1 MFSTQLLTRE
11 SDMTER
17 STITAVTTQTSSRKF
32 TDIPSRF
39 FRFMKRWPVIPAV
52 ILFVIVISAVFA
64 PLLAPYEPQ
73 KGDLRARN
81 IPPVW
86 LDGGDSAHWLGTDNL
101 GRDMYTRMLYGARIS
116 LFVAA
121 VAVTFGLIAGTTT
134 GIVAGYYGGMVDEIL
149 MRLVDLWSSLPF
161 LLIALI
167 VAISVGPSLG
177 MVMALLALSSWS
189 AGSRNIRGEVLSLR
203 GREYVQMSRVMNASD
218 FRIIMRHLLPNV
230 MHVVIV
236 ITTLRTGSM
245 IIAEAGLSFL
255 GVGVPASVPTW
266 GLMIAQGQKFLTS
279 TWWMSIMPGVA
290 IFLIVMSFNFLGDWL
305 RDRFDPRLSQLD

>member
-1 MFSTQLLTRE
+1 MTDQPIVFQSPVKRFIAVPGRVFS
-11 SDMTER
+11 
-17 STITAVTTQTSSRKF
+17 F
-32 TDIPSRF
+32 T
-39 FRFMKRWPVIPAV
+39 KRWPIIPVVIM
-52 ILFVIVISAVFA
+52 LLIVFGAVFA
-64 PLLAPYEPQ
+64 PVLAPFEPQ

-86 LDGGDSAHWLGTDNL
+86 LDGGDSTHWLGTDNL
-101 GRDMYTRMLYGARIS
+101 GRDIYSRMLYGARIS

-121 VAVTFGLIAGTTT
+121 VAVAFGLVMGTLT
-134 GIVAGYYGGMVDEIL
+134 GVTAGYYGGMVDEIL

-177 MVMALLALSSWS
+177 MVIGLLAVSSWS

-203 GREYVQMSRVMNASD
+203 NREYVHMARVMNASD
-218 FRIIMRHLLPNV
+218 VRIILRHLLPNV

-266 GLMIAQGQKFLTS
+266 GLMIAQGQKFLTT
-279 TWWMSIMPGVA
+279 TWWMSIVPGVA
-290 IFLIVMSFNFLGDWL
+290 IFLIVLSFNFLGDWL
-305 RDRFDPRLSQLD
+305 RDRFDPRLNQLD

>member
-1 MFSTQLLTRE
+1 MSFLGAGYQ
-11 SDMTER
+11 
-17 STITAVTTQTSSRKF
+17 F
-32 TDIPSRF
+32 T
-39 FRFMKRWPVIPAV
+39 KRWPIIPV
-52 ILFVIVISAVFA
+52 TILILILFGAIFA
-64 PLLAPYEPQ
+64 PIVAPHEPH
-73 KGDLRARN
+73 KGNLRARN
-81 IPPVW
+81 IPPSW
-86 LDGGDSAHWLGTDNL
+86 LDGGDTAHLLGTDNL
-101 GRDMYTRMLYGARIS
+101 GRDMFSRLLYGARIS
-116 LFVAA
+116 LFVAG
-121 VAVTFGLIAGTTT
+121 VAVSFGLVAGTLT
-134 GIVAGYYGGMVDEIL
+134 GVVAGYFGGIVDELL
-149 MRLVDLWSSLPF
+149 MRLVDLWSALPF

-177 MVMALLALSSWS
+177 MVMALLAVSSWS

-203 GREYVQMSRVMNASD
+203 TREYVDMARVMNASNL
-218 FRIIMRHLLPNV
+218 RIILRHLLPNV

-266 GLMIAQGQKFLTS
+266 GLMIAQGQKFLTT

-305 RDRFDPRLSQLD
+305 RDRFDPRLNQLD

>member
-1 MFSTQLLTRE
+1 MTSQPLVAQSTFIRVV
-11 SDMTER
+11 
-17 STITAVTTQTSSRKF
+17 AVPMQV
-32 TDIPSRF
+32 
-39 FRFMKRWPVIPAV
+39 FRFTKRWPIIPAV
-52 ILFVIVISAVFA
+52 IMFLIVFGAVFA
-64 PLLAPYEPQ
+64 PVIAPFEPQ

-86 LDGGDSAHWLGTDNL
+86 LDGGDSTHWLGTDNL
-101 GRDMYTRMLYGARIS
+101 GRDVYSRMLYGARIS

-121 VAVTFGLIAGTTT
+121 VAVAFGLVMGTLS
-134 GIVAGYYGGMVDEIL
+134 GVVAGYYGGMVDEVL

-177 MVMALLALSSWS
+177 MVIALLAVSSWS

-203 GREYVQMSRVMNASD
+203 NREYVQMARVMNASD
-218 FRIIMRHLLPNV
+218 IRIILRHLLPNV

-266 GLMIAQGQKFLTS
+266 GLMIAQGQKFLTT
-279 TWWMSIMPGVA
+279 TWWMSIAPGVA
-290 IFLIVMSFNFLGDWL
+290 IFLIVLSFNFLGDWL
-305 RDRFDPRLSQLD
+305 RDRFDPRLNQLD

>member
-1 MFSTQLLTRE
+1 
-11 SDMTER
+11 
-17 STITAVTTQTSSRKF
+17 
-32 TDIPSRF
+32 
-39 FRFMKRWPVIPAV
+39 MKRWPVIPAAV
-52 ILFVIVISAVFA
+52 MFVIIFGAVFA

-101 GRDMYTRMLYGARIS
+101 GRDMYSRMLYGARIS

-167 VAISVGPSLG
+167 VAVSVGPSLG
-177 MVMALLALSSWS
+177 MVIALLAVSSWS
-189 AGSRNIRGEVLSLR
+189 AGSRNIRAEVLSLR

-218 FRIIMRHLLPNV
+218 FRIIVRHLLPNV

-305 RDRFDPRLSQLD
+305 RDRFDPRLNQLD

>member
-1 MFSTQLLTRE
+1 
-11 SDMTER
+11 
-17 STITAVTTQTSSRKF
+17 
-32 TDIPSRF
+32 
-39 FRFMKRWPVIPAV
+39 MKRWPVIPAAV
-52 ILFVIVISAVFA
+52 MFVIIFGAVFA

-101 GRDMYTRMLYGARIS
+101 GRDMYSRMLYGARIS

-121 VAVTFGLIAGTTT
+121 VAVIFGLIAGTTT

-203 GREYVQMSRVMNASD
+203 GREYVQMSQVMNASD
-218 FRIIMRHLLPNV
+218 FRIIVRHLLPNV

-266 GLMIAQGQKFLTS
+266 GLMIAQGQKFLTT
-279 TWWMSIMPGVA
+279 TWWMSVMPGVA

-305 RDRFDPRLSQLD
+305 RDRFDPRLNQLD

>member
-1 MFSTQLLTRE
+1 
-11 SDMTER
+11 
-17 STITAVTTQTSSRKF
+17 
-32 TDIPSRF
+32 
-39 FRFMKRWPVIPAV
+39 MKRWPVIPAA
-52 ILFVIVISAVFA
+52 IMFVIVFGAVFA

-101 GRDMYTRMLYGARIS
+101 GRDMYSRMLYGARIS

-167 VAISVGPSLG
+167 VAVSVGPSLG
-177 MVMALLALSSWS
+177 MVIALLAVSSWS
-189 AGSRNIRGEVLSLR
+189 AGSRNIRAEVLSLR

-218 FRIIMRHLLPNV
+218 FRIIVRHLLPNV

-305 RDRFDPRLSQLD
+305 RDRFDPRLNQLD

>member
-1 MFSTQLLTRE
+1 
-11 SDMTER
+11 MTEQ
-17 STITAVTTQTSSRKF
+17 TTTTGTTQTLSRSF
-32 TDIPSRF
+32 TDIPSQF
-39 FRFMKRWPVIPAV
+39 IRFMKRWPVIPAAV
-52 ILFVIVISAVFA
+52 MFVIIFGAVFA

-101 GRDMYTRMLYGARIS
+101 GRDMYSRMLYGARIS

-167 VAISVGPSLG
+167 VAVSVGPSLG
-177 MVMALLALSSWS
+177 MVIALLAVSSWS
-189 AGSRNIRGEVLSLR
+189 AGSRNIRAEVLSLR
-203 GREYVQMSRVMNASD
+203 GREYVQMSQVMNASD
-218 FRIIMRHLLPNV
+218 FRIIVRHLLPNV

-279 TWWMSIMPGVA
+279 TWWMSIMPGIA

-305 RDRFDPRLSQLD
+305 RDRFDPRLNQLD

>member
-1 MFSTQLLTRE
+1 
-11 SDMTER
+11 MTEQ
-17 STITAVTTQTSSRKF
+17 TTTTGTTQTLSRSF

-39 FRFMKRWPVIPAV
+39 IRFMKRWPVIPAA
-52 ILFVIVISAVFA
+52 IMFVIVFGAVFA

-101 GRDMYTRMLYGARIS
+101 GRDMYSRMLYGARIS

-121 VAVTFGLIAGTTT
+121 VAVIFGLIAGTTT

-167 VAISVGPSLG
+167 VAVSVGPSLG
-177 MVMALLALSSWS
+177 MVIALLAVSSWS
-189 AGSRNIRGEVLSLR
+189 AGSRNIRAEVLSLR

-218 FRIIMRHLLPNV
+218 FRIIVRHLLPNV

-290 IFLIVMSFNFLGDWL
+290 IFLIVLSFNFLGDWL
-305 RDRFDPRLSQLD
+305 RDRFDPRLNQLD

>member
-1 MFSTQLLTRE
+1 M
-11 SDMTER
+11 
-17 STITAVTTQTSSRKF
+17 
-32 TDIPSRF
+32 TDIPKSNKSMALRIISLPSRIF
-39 FRFMKRWPVIPAV
+39 YFTKRWPIIPAV
-52 ILFVIVISAVFA
+52 ILIAIVFGAIFA
-64 PLLAPYEPQ
+64 PTLAPFDPRD
-73 KGDLRARN
+73 GDLRARN

-86 LDGGDSAHWLGTDNL
+86 LEGGTTEHLLGTDNL
-101 GRDMYTRMLYGARIS
+101 GRDMYSRLLYGARIS
-116 LFVAA
+116 LFVASVA
-121 VAVTFGLIAGTTT
+121 VAFGLFAGTLT
-134 GIVAGYYGGMVDEIL
+134 GVVAGYFGGMVDEVL

-177 MVMALLALSSWS
+177 MVMALLAVSSWS

-203 GREYVQMSRVMNASD
+203 GRDYIQMAKVMNASD
-218 FRIIMRHLLPNV
+218 LRIIVRHLLPNV
-230 MHVVIV
+230 LHVVIV

-266 GLMIAQGQKFLTS
+266 GIMIAQGQKFLTT

-290 IFLIVMSFNFLGDWL
+290 IFLIVMSFNFLGDWI
-305 RDRFDPRLSQLD
+305 RDRFDPRLNQLD

>member
-1 MFSTQLLTRE
+1 
-11 SDMTER
+11 MTEQ
-17 STITAVTTQTSSRKF
+17 TTTTGTTQTLSRSF
-32 TDIPSRF
+32 TDIPSQF
-39 FRFMKRWPVIPAV
+39 IRFMKRWPVIPAA
-52 ILFVIVISAVFA
+52 IMFVIIFGAVFA

-101 GRDMYTRMLYGARIS
+101 GRDMYSRMLYGARIS

-167 VAISVGPSLG
+167 VAVSVGPSLG
-177 MVMALLALSSWS
+177 MVIALLAVSSWS
-189 AGSRNIRGEVLSLR
+189 AGSRNIRAEVLSLR

-218 FRIIMRHLLPNV
+218 FRIIVRHLLPNV

-305 RDRFDPRLSQLD
+305 RDRFDPRLNQLD

>member
-1 MFSTQLLTRE
+1 M
-11 SDMTER
+11 
-17 STITAVTTQTSSRKF
+17 
-32 TDIPSRF
+32 
-39 FRFMKRWPVIPAV
+39 
-52 ILFVIVISAVFA
+52 FVIIFGAVFA

-101 GRDMYTRMLYGARIS
+101 GRDMYSRMLYGARIS

-167 VAISVGPSLG
+167 VAVSVGPSLG
-177 MVMALLALSSWS
+177 MVIALLAVSSWS
-189 AGSRNIRGEVLSLR
+189 AGSRNIRAEVLSLR

-218 FRIIMRHLLPNV
+218 FRIIVRHLLPNV

-305 RDRFDPRLSQLD
+305 RDRFDPRLNQLD

>member
-1 MFSTQLLTRE
+1 
-11 SDMTER
+11 MTEQ
-17 STITAVTTQTSSRKF
+17 TTTTGTTQTLSRSF
-32 TDIPSRF
+32 TYIPIRF
-39 FRFMKRWPVIPAV
+39 IRFMKRWPVIPAA
-52 ILFVIVISAVFA
+52 IMFVIVFGAVFA

-101 GRDMYTRMLYGARIS
+101 GRDMYSRMLYGARIS

-167 VAISVGPSLG
+167 VAVSVGPSLG
-177 MVMALLALSSWS
+177 MVIALLAVSSWS
-189 AGSRNIRGEVLSLR
+189 AGSRNIRAEVLSLR

-218 FRIIMRHLLPNV
+218 FRIIVRHLLPNV

-290 IFLIVMSFNFLGDWL
+290 IFLIVLSFNFLGDWL
-305 RDRFDPRLSQLD
+305 RDRFDPRLNQLD

>member
-1 MFSTQLLTRE
+1 
-11 SDMTER
+11 MTEQ
-17 STITAVTTQTSSRKF
+17 TTTTGTTQTLSRSF

-39 FRFMKRWPVIPAV
+39 IRFMKRWPVIPAA
-52 ILFVIVISAVFA
+52 IMFVIVFGAVFA

-101 GRDMYTRMLYGARIS
+101 GRDMYSRMLYGARIS

-121 VAVTFGLIAGTTT
+121 VAVIFGLLAGTTT

-167 VAISVGPSLG
+167 VAVSVGPSLG
-177 MVMALLALSSWS
+177 MVIALLAVSSWS
-189 AGSRNIRGEVLSLR
+189 AGSRNIRAEVLSLR
-203 GREYVQMSRVMNASD
+203 GREYVQMSQVMNASD

-305 RDRFDPRLSQLD
+305 RDRFDPRLNQLD

>member
-1 MFSTQLLTRE
+1 
-11 SDMTER
+11 MTEQ
-17 STITAVTTQTSSRKF
+17 TTTTGTTQTLSRSF
-32 TDIPSRF
+32 TDIPSRLI
-39 FRFMKRWPVIPAV
+39 RFMKRWPVIPAA
-52 ILFVIVISAVFA
+52 IMFVIVFGAVFA

-101 GRDMYTRMLYGARIS
+101 GRDMYSRMLYGARIS

-121 VAVTFGLIAGTTT
+121 VAVIFGLLAGTTT

-167 VAISVGPSLG
+167 VAVSVGPSLG
-177 MVMALLALSSWS
+177 MVIALLAVSSWS
-189 AGSRNIRGEVLSLR
+189 AGSRNIRAEVLSLR
-203 GREYVQMSRVMNASD
+203 GREYVQMSQVMNASD
-218 FRIIMRHLLPNV
+218 FRIIVRHLLPNV

-290 IFLIVMSFNFLGDWL
+290 IFLIVLSFNFLGDWL
-305 RDRFDPRLSQLD
+305 RDRFDPRLNQLD

>member
-1 MFSTQLLTRE
+1 
-11 SDMTER
+11 
-17 STITAVTTQTSSRKF
+17 
-32 TDIPSRF
+32 
-39 FRFMKRWPVIPAV
+39 MKRWPVIPAA
-52 ILFVIVISAVFA
+52 IMFVIVFGAVFA

-101 GRDMYTRMLYGARIS
+101 GRDMYSRMLYGARIS

-167 VAISVGPSLG
+167 VAVSVGPSLG
-177 MVMALLALSSWS
+177 MVIALLAVSSWS
-189 AGSRNIRGEVLSLR
+189 AGSRNIRAEVLSLR

-218 FRIIMRHLLPNV
+218 FRIIVRHLLPNV

-290 IFLIVMSFNFLGDWL
+290 IFLIVLSFNFLGDWL
-305 RDRFDPRLSQLD
+305 RDRFDPRLNQLD

>member
-1 MFSTQLLTRE
+1 
-11 SDMTER
+11 
-17 STITAVTTQTSSRKF
+17 
-32 TDIPSRF
+32 
-39 FRFMKRWPVIPAV
+39 
-52 ILFVIVISAVFA
+52 
-64 PLLAPYEPQ
+64 
-73 KGDLRARN
+73 
-81 IPPVW
+81 
-86 LDGGDSAHWLGTDNL
+86 
-101 GRDMYTRMLYGARIS
+101 MYSRMLYGARIS

-121 VAVTFGLIAGTTT
+121 VAVIFGLLAGTTT

-167 VAISVGPSLG
+167 VAVSVGPSLG
-177 MVMALLALSSWS
+177 MVIALLAVSSWS
-189 AGSRNIRGEVLSLR
+189 AGSRNIRAEVLSLR
-203 GREYVQMSRVMNASD
+203 GREYVQMSQVMNASD
-218 FRIIMRHLLPNV
+218 FRIIVRHLLPNV

-305 RDRFDPRLSQLD
+305 RDRFDPRLNQLD

>member
-1 MFSTQLLTRE
+1 MTSQPLVAQSTFIRVV
-11 SDMTER
+11 
-17 STITAVTTQTSSRKF
+17 AVPMQV
-32 TDIPSRF
+32 
-39 FRFMKRWPVIPAV
+39 FRFTKRWPIIPAV
-52 ILFVIVISAVFA
+52 IMFLIVFGAVFA
-64 PLLAPYEPQ
+64 PVIAPFEPQ

-86 LDGGDSAHWLGTDNL
+86 LDGGDSTHWLGTDNL
-101 GRDMYTRMLYGARIS
+101 GRDVYSRILYGARIS

-121 VAVTFGLIAGTTT
+121 VAVAFGLVMGTLS
-134 GIVAGYYGGMVDEIL
+134 GVVAGYYGGMVDEVL

-177 MVMALLALSSWS
+177 MVIALLAVSSWS

-203 GREYVQMSRVMNASD
+203 NREYVQMARVMNASD
-218 FRIIMRHLLPNV
+218 IRIILRHLLPNV

-266 GLMIAQGQKFLTS
+266 GLMIAQGQKFLTT
-279 TWWMSIMPGVA
+279 TWWMSIAPGVA
-290 IFLIVMSFNFLGDWL
+290 IFLIVLSFNFLGDWL
-305 RDRFDPRLSQLD
+305 RDRFDPRLNQLD

>member
-1 MFSTQLLTRE
+1 
-11 SDMTER
+11 MTEQ
-17 STITAVTTQTSSRKF
+17 TTTTGTTQTLSRSF

-39 FRFMKRWPVIPAV
+39 IRFMKRWPVIPAA
-52 ILFVIVISAVFA
+52 IMFVIVFGAVFA

-101 GRDMYTRMLYGARIS
+101 GRDMYSRMLYGARIS

-121 VAVTFGLIAGTTT
+121 VAVIFGLLAGTTT

-167 VAISVGPSLG
+167 VAVSVGPSLG
-177 MVMALLALSSWS
+177 MVIALLAVSSWS
-189 AGSRNIRGEVLSLR
+189 AGSRNIRAEVLSLR

-218 FRIIMRHLLPNV
+218 FRIIVRHLLPNV

-305 RDRFDPRLSQLD
+305 RDRFDPRLNQLD

>member
-1 MFSTQLLTRE
+1 
-11 SDMTER
+11 MTEQ
-17 STITAVTTQTSSRKF
+17 SLPQSSPAIRILSFLGAGWQF
-32 TDIPSRF
+32 T
-39 FRFMKRWPVIPAV
+39 KRWPIIPV
-52 ILFVIVISAVFA
+52 TILVLILFGAIFA
-64 PLLAPYEPQ
+64 PIVAPHEPH
-73 KGDLRARN
+73 KGNLRARN
-81 IPPVW
+81 IPPSW
-86 LDGGDSAHWLGTDNL
+86 LDGGVTTHLLGTDNL
-101 GRDMYTRMLYGARIS
+101 GRDMFSRLLYGARIS
-116 LFVAA
+116 LFVAG
-121 VAVTFGLIAGTTT
+121 VAVSFGLVAGTLT
-134 GIVAGYYGGMVDEIL
+134 GVVAGYFGGMVDELL
-149 MRLVDLWSSLPF
+149 MRLVDLWSALPF

-177 MVMALLALSSWS
+177 MVMVLLAVSSWS

-203 GREYVQMSRVMNASD
+203 TREYVDMARVMNASNL
-218 FRIIMRHLLPNV
+218 RIILRHLLPNV

-266 GLMIAQGQKFLTS
+266 GLMIAQGQKFLTT

-305 RDRFDPRLSQLD
+305 RDRFDPRLNQLD

>member
-1 MFSTQLLTRE
+1 
-11 SDMTER
+11 MTEQ
-17 STITAVTTQTSSRKF
+17 TTTTGPTQTLSRSF
-32 TDIPSRF
+32 TDIPSQF
-39 FRFMKRWPVIPAV
+39 IRFMKRWPVIPAA
-52 ILFVIVISAVFA
+52 IMFVIVFGAVFA

-101 GRDMYTRMLYGARIS
+101 GRDMYSRMLYGARIS

-121 VAVTFGLIAGTTT
+121 VAVIFGLIAGTTT

-167 VAISVGPSLG
+167 VAVSVGPSLG
-177 MVMALLALSSWS
+177 MVIALLAVSSWS
-189 AGSRNIRGEVLSLR
+189 AGSRNIRAEVLSLR

-218 FRIIMRHLLPNV
+218 FRIIVRHLLPNV

-290 IFLIVMSFNFLGDWL
+290 IFLIVLSFNFLGDWL
-305 RDRFDPRLSQLD
+305 RDRFDPRLNQLD

>member
-1 MFSTQLLTRE
+1 
-11 SDMTER
+11 MTEQ
-17 STITAVTTQTSSRKF
+17 TTTTGTTQTLSHSF
-32 TDIPSRF
+32 TNIPSQF
-39 FRFMKRWPVIPAV
+39 IRFMKRWPVIPAAV
-52 ILFVIVISAVFA
+52 MFVIIFGAVFA

-101 GRDMYTRMLYGARIS
+101 GRDMYSRMLYGARIS

-121 VAVTFGLIAGTTT
+121 VAVIFGLLAGTTT

-167 VAISVGPSLG
+167 VAVSVGPSLG
-177 MVMALLALSSWS
+177 MVIALLAVSSWS
-189 AGSRNIRGEVLSLR
+189 AGSRNIRAEVLSLR

-218 FRIIMRHLLPNV
+218 FRIIVRHLLPNV

-290 IFLIVMSFNFLGDWL
+290 IFLIVLSFNFLGDWL
-305 RDRFDPRLSQLD
+305 RDRFDPRLNQLD

>member
-1 MFSTQLLTRE
+1 
-11 SDMTER
+11 MTEQ
-17 STITAVTTQTSSRKF
+17 TTTTGTTQTLSRSF

-39 FRFMKRWPVIPAV
+39 IRFMKRWPVIPAA
-52 ILFVIVISAVFA
+52 IMFVIVFVAVFA

-101 GRDMYTRMLYGARIS
+101 GRDMYSRMLYGARIS

-121 VAVTFGLIAGTTT
+121 VAVIFGLLAGTTT

-167 VAISVGPSLG
+167 VAVSVGPSLG
-177 MVMALLALSSWS
+177 MVIALLAVSSWS
-189 AGSRNIRGEVLSLR
+189 AGSRNIRAEVLSLR
-203 GREYVQMSRVMNASD
+203 GREYVQMSQVMNASD
-218 FRIIMRHLLPNV
+218 FRIIVRHLLPNV

-255 GVGVPASVPTW
+255 GVGVPASLPTW

-305 RDRFDPRLSQLD
+305 RDRFDPRLNQLD

>member
-1 MFSTQLLTRE
+1 
-11 SDMTER
+11 MTEL
-17 STITAVTTQTSSRKF
+17 TTTTGTTQTLSRSF

-39 FRFMKRWPVIPAV
+39 IRFMKRWPVIPAA
-52 ILFVIVISAVFA
+52 IMFVIVFGAVFA

-101 GRDMYTRMLYGARIS
+101 GRDMYSRMLYGARIS

-121 VAVTFGLIAGTTT
+121 VAVIFGLLAGTTT

-149 MRLVDLWSSLPF
+149 MRLVDLWAALPF

-167 VAISVGPSLG
+167 VAVSVGPSLG
-177 MVMALLALSSWS
+177 MVIALLAVSSWS
-189 AGSRNIRGEVLSLR
+189 AGSRNIRAEVLSLR
-203 GREYVQMSRVMNASD
+203 GREYVQMSQVMNASD
-218 FRIIMRHLLPNV
+218 FRIIVRHLLPNV

-305 RDRFDPRLSQLD
+305 RDRFDPRLNQLD

>member
-1 MFSTQLLTRE
+1 
-11 SDMTER
+11 MTEQ
-17 STITAVTTQTSSRKF
+17 TTTTGTTQTLSRSF

-39 FRFMKRWPVIPAV
+39 IRFMKRWPVIPAA
-52 ILFVIVISAVFA
+52 IMFVIVFGAVFA

-101 GRDMYTRMLYGARIS
+101 GRDMYSRMLYGARIS

-167 VAISVGPSLG
+167 VAVSVGPSLG
-177 MVMALLALSSWS
+177 MVIALLAVSSWS
-189 AGSRNIRGEVLSLR
+189 AGSRNIRAEVLSLR

-218 FRIIMRHLLPNV
+218 FRIIVRHLLPNV

-290 IFLIVMSFNFLGDWL
+290 IFLIVLSFNFLGDWL
-305 RDRFDPRLSQLD
+305 RDRFDPRLNQLD

>member
-1 MFSTQLLTRE
+1 
-11 SDMTER
+11 MTEQ
-17 STITAVTTQTSSRKF
+17 TTTTGTTQTLSRSF
-32 TDIPSRF
+32 TDIPSQF
-39 FRFMKRWPVIPAV
+39 IRFMKRWPVIPAA
-52 ILFVIVISAVFA
+52 IMFVIVFGAVFA

-101 GRDMYTRMLYGARIS
+101 GRDMYSRMLYGARIS

-121 VAVTFGLIAGTTT
+121 VAVIFGLLAGTTT

-167 VAISVGPSLG
+167 VAVSVGPSLG
-177 MVMALLALSSWS
+177 MVIALLAVSSWS
-189 AGSRNIRGEVLSLR
+189 AGSRNIRAEVLSLR

-218 FRIIMRHLLPNV
+218 FRIIVRHLLPNV

-305 RDRFDPRLSQLD
+305 RDRFDPRLNQLD

>member
-1 MFSTQLLTRE
+1 
-11 SDMTER
+11 MTEQ
-17 STITAVTTQTSSRKF
+17 TTTTGTTQTLSRSF

-39 FRFMKRWPVIPAV
+39 IRFMKRWPVIPAV
-52 ILFVIVISAVFA
+52 IMFVIIFGAVFA

-101 GRDMYTRMLYGARIS
+101 GRDMYSRMLYGARIS

-167 VAISVGPSLG
+167 VAVSVGPSLG
-177 MVMALLALSSWS
+177 MVIALLAVSSWS
-189 AGSRNIRGEVLSLR
+189 AGSRNIRAEVLSLR

-218 FRIIMRHLLPNV
+218 FRIIVRHLLPNV

-305 RDRFDPRLSQLD
+305 RDRFDPRLNQLD

>member
-1 MFSTQLLTRE
+1 MTDQPIVFQSPVKRFIAVPGRVFS
-11 SDMTER
+11 
-17 STITAVTTQTSSRKF
+17 F
-32 TDIPSRF
+32 T
-39 FRFMKRWPVIPAV
+39 KRWPIIPVA
-52 ILFVIVISAVFA
+52 IMLLIVFGAVFA
-64 PLLAPYEPQ
+64 PVLAPFEPQ

-86 LDGGDSAHWLGTDNL
+86 LDGGDSTHWLGTDNL
-101 GRDMYTRMLYGARIS
+101 GRDIYSRMLYGARIS

-121 VAVTFGLIAGTTT
+121 VAVAFGLVMGTLT
-134 GIVAGYYGGMVDEIL
+134 GVTAGYYGGMVDEIL

-177 MVMALLALSSWS
+177 MVIGLLAVSSWS

-203 GREYVQMSRVMNASD
+203 NREYVHMARVMNASD
-218 FRIIMRHLLPNV
+218 VRIILRHLLPNV

-266 GLMIAQGQKFLTS
+266 GLMIAQGQKFLTT
-279 TWWMSIMPGVA
+279 TWWMSIVPGVA
-290 IFLIVMSFNFLGDWL
+290 IFLIVLSFNFLGDWL
-305 RDRFDPRLSQLD
+305 RDRFDPRLNQLD

>member
-1 MFSTQLLTRE
+1 
-11 SDMTER
+11 
-17 STITAVTTQTSSRKF
+17 
-32 TDIPSRF
+32 
-39 FRFMKRWPVIPAV
+39 
-52 ILFVIVISAVFA
+52 
-64 PLLAPYEPQ
+64 
-73 KGDLRARN
+73 
-81 IPPVW
+81 
-86 LDGGDSAHWLGTDNL
+86 
-101 GRDMYTRMLYGARIS
+101 MLYGARIS

-121 VAVTFGLIAGTTT
+121 VAVAFGLVMGTLT
-134 GIVAGYYGGMVDEIL
+134 GVVAGYYGGMVYEVL

-177 MVMALLALSSWS
+177 MVIALLAVSSWS

-203 GREYVQMSRVMNASD
+203 NREYVQMARVMNASD
-218 FRIIMRHLLPNV
+218 IRIILRHLLPNV

-266 GLMIAQGQKFLTS
+266 GLMIDQGHKFLTT
-279 TWWMSIMPGVA
+279 TWWMSIAPGVA
-290 IFLIVMSFNFLGDWL
+290 IFLIVLSFNFLGDWL
-305 RDRFDPRLSQLD
+305 RDRFDPRLNQLD

>member
-1 MFSTQLLTRE
+1 
-11 SDMTER
+11 MTEQ
-17 STITAVTTQTSSRKF
+17 TTTTGTTQTLSRSF

-39 FRFMKRWPVIPAV
+39 IRFMKRWPVIPAA
-52 ILFVIVISAVFA
+52 IMFVIVFGAVFA

-101 GRDMYTRMLYGARIS
+101 GRDMYSRMLYGARIS

-167 VAISVGPSLG
+167 VAVSVGPSLG
-177 MVMALLALSSWS
+177 MVIALLAVSSWS
-189 AGSRNIRGEVLSLR
+189 AGSRNIRAEVLSLR
-203 GREYVQMSRVMNASD
+203 GREYVQMSQVMNASD
-218 FRIIMRHLLPNV
+218 FRIIVRHLLPNV

-290 IFLIVMSFNFLGDWL
+290 IFLIVLSFNFLGDWL
-305 RDRFDPRLSQLD
+305 RDRFDPRLNQLD

>member
-1 MFSTQLLTRE
+1 MTDQPIVFQSPVKRFIAVPGRVFS
-11 SDMTER
+11 
-17 STITAVTTQTSSRKF
+17 F
-32 TDIPSRF
+32 T
-39 FRFMKRWPVIPAV
+39 KRWPIIP
-52 ILFVIVISAVFA
+52 IVIMLLIVFGAVFA
-64 PLLAPYEPQ
+64 PVLAPFEPQ

-86 LDGGDSAHWLGTDNL
+86 LDGGDSTHWLGTDNL
-101 GRDMYTRMLYGARIS
+101 GRDIYSRMLYGARIS

-121 VAVTFGLIAGTTT
+121 VAVAFGLVMGTLT
-134 GIVAGYYGGMVDEIL
+134 GVTAGYYGGMVDEIL

-177 MVMALLALSSWS
+177 MVIGLLAVSSWS

-203 GREYVQMSRVMNASD
+203 NREYVHMARVMNASD
-218 FRIIMRHLLPNV
+218 VRIILRHLLPNV

-266 GLMIAQGQKFLTS
+266 GLMIAQGQKFLTT
-279 TWWMSIMPGVA
+279 TWWMSIVPGVA
-290 IFLIVMSFNFLGDWL
+290 IFLIVLSFNFLGDWL
-305 RDRFDPRLSQLD
+305 RDRFDPRLNQLD

>member
-1 MFSTQLLTRE
+1 
-11 SDMTER
+11 MTEQ
-17 STITAVTTQTSSRKF
+17 TTTTGTTQTLSRSF

-39 FRFMKRWPVIPAV
+39 IRFMKRWPVIPAA
-52 ILFVIVISAVFA
+52 IMFVIVFGAVFA

-101 GRDMYTRMLYGARIS
+101 GRDMYSRMLYGARIS

-121 VAVTFGLIAGTTT
+121 VAVIFGLLAGTTT

-167 VAISVGPSLG
+167 VAVSVGPSLG
-177 MVMALLALSSWS
+177 MVIALLAVSSWS
-189 AGSRNIRGEVLSLR
+189 AGSRNIRAEVLSLR
-203 GREYVQMSRVMNASD
+203 GREYVQMSQVMNASD
-218 FRIIMRHLLPNV
+218 FRIIVRHLLPNV

-279 TWWMSIMPGVA
+279 TWWMSIMRGVA
-290 IFLIVMSFNFLGDWL
+290 IFLIVLSFNFLGDWL
-305 RDRFDPRLSQLD
+305 RDRFDPRLNQLD

>member
-1 MFSTQLLTRE
+1 
-11 SDMTER
+11 MTDQSIVVQSPVKR
-17 STITAVTTQTSSRKF
+17 VVAVPRRVFAF
-32 TDIPSRF
+32 T
-39 FRFMKRWPVIPAV
+39 KRWPIIPA
-52 ILFVIVISAVFA
+52 IIMFLIVFGAVFA
-64 PLLAPYEPQ
+64 PIIAPFEPQ

-86 LDGGDSAHWLGTDNL
+86 LDGGDSTHWLGTDNL
-101 GRDMYTRMLYGARIS
+101 GRDMYSRMLYGARIS

-121 VAVTFGLIAGTTT
+121 VAVAFGLVMGTLT
-134 GIVAGYYGGMVDEIL
+134 GVTAGYYGGMVDEIL

-177 MVMALLALSSWS
+177 MVIGLLAVSSWS

-203 GREYVQMSRVMNASD
+203 NREYVHMARVMNASD
-218 FRIIMRHLLPNV
+218 IRIILRHLLPNV

-266 GLMIAQGQKFLTS
+266 GLMIAQGQKFLTT
-279 TWWMSIMPGVA
+279 TWWMSIVPGVA
-290 IFLIVMSFNFLGDWL
+290 IFLIVLSFNFLGDWL
-305 RDRFDPRLSQLD
+305 RDRFDPRLNQLD